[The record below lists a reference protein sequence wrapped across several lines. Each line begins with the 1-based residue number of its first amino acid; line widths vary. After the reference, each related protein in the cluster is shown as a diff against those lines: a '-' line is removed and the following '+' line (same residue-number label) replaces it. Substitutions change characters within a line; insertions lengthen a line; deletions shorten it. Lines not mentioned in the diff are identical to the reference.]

1 MKKRCF
7 FLCVFLLAVFLCS
20 CRAEKMAEEEVT
32 PANFLATLD
41 AAIGENPEEAEKL
54 YLGKTVQVNFLID
67 WIMPDGELVMSGDAH
82 NSVSAEYTRLTAR
95 LSEEDLATVEKG
107 DVITLEGTVSEFS
120 EYVPS
125 KWTDSGNRTQVELS
139 PAKIIE
145 RTYQVSGKVLI
156 VHHIDLDLIG
166 YEYEYKPDYLI
177 LNSDEIF
184 PKGQITVYLEP
195 GVDYE
200 AGQTVTAT
208 GTLWGGARIGA
219 TFYGSDPDMV
229 TLFMDDPESVEV
241 TDK

>member
-1 MKKRCF
+1 MKKY
-7 FLCVFLLAVFLCS
+7 LFLLCSLILLFSLCS
-20 CRAEKMAEEEVT
+20 CRAETAEEEVT
-32 PANFLATLD
+32 PANFLAVLD

-67 WIMPDGELVMSGDAH
+67 WIMPDGELVMAMDSL

-95 LSEEDLATVEKG
+95 LSEEDLATVKQG
-107 DVITLEGTVSEFS
+107 DVITLEGTVSAFS

-125 KWTDSGNRTQVELS
+125 KWSDFGNLTQVKLS
-139 PAKIIE
+139 PVKIVE
-145 RTYQVSGKVLI
+145 KSFQVSGKVLI

-219 TFYGSDPDMV
+219 TFYGSDPDTV